1 MSNMCMKANMK
12 RLDGV
17 KVTAKFAIGH
27 GAFADIYPGIWTIDA
42 ISGLNVDVGTV
53 HIYIAPPPHSRTL
66 PRIKVVIK
74 VFRIAQIK
82 ENTPELQQK
91 HRLEKECGLWADL
104 RHPNVLAFF
113 GLLDDPAIPFTGL
126 VSPRCTS
133 GDLHAFFSDPAT
145 AFVERLPIVK
155 GIAEGLTYMHEKN
168 VVHGD
173 LTMRNVLIE
182 VIDGKFTPLISDF
195 GRSRILDIAGYT
207 TPIGEIHLAEDDD
220 RTTKAFTKPADVWC
234 FGMAM
239 LETLSGK
246 EPFFY
251 LSEYKAA
258 QAVATDREIPDQNC
272 YPALPH
278 GNAYW
283 KIMGKCWHW
292 EPSHREEIGNLLQD
306 LNTLSE

>member
-1 MSNMCMKANMK
+1 MSNMKANMK
-12 RLDGV
+12 RLDGHV
-17 KVTAKFAIGH
+17 KVTAKFPIAH
-27 GAFADIYPGIWTIDA
+27 GGYADIYPGIWTGDA
-42 ISGLNVDVGTV
+42 IYGRNV
-53 HIYIAPPPHSRTL
+53 A
-66 PRIKVVIK
+66 VVIK
-74 VFRIAQIK
+74 VFRKAQKKANSPETQRKYAKRLDK
-82 ENTPELQQK
+82 EY
-91 HRLEKECGLWADL
+91 GLWALL
-104 RHPNVLAFF
+104 RHPNVLPLF
-113 GLLDDPAIPFTGL
+113 GLIDDEAIPSTGI
-126 VSPRCTS
+126 VSLHCTL
-133 GDLHAFFSDPAT
+133 GDLLAFFSDPTRAS
-145 AFVERLPIVK
+145 VNRLPIVK

-207 TPIGEIHLAEDDD
+207 TPIGGAGHRHLPPEIHLAEDDD